1 VPQIDTPLMLD
12 ILLGLVILLFVPFGI
27 RRGVAKEAMVS
38 AGLLLGAI
46 LAGRFAESWGAE
58 LASRFAMDPGVAR
71 FVVSVALLLAG
82 VFLLGYGAGA
92 ALGVMR
98 VGTLSRLAGG
108 LLAAFNA
115 ALFLSYV
122 LRWIDEYLAA
132 GAALDDGFIGEA
144 LLRRSDSLLLG
155 AATVLLAL
163 TILGWIV
170 NATRARRQPR
180 ELNGAGQSGI
190 PARQR
195 PVRVA
200 PAADAGKYEPGI
212 EPAARSGRFAPG
224 IDATTPL
231 SSGAPH
237 ANQSPWA
244 GEGNTLLASNGHG
257 GAAQLDGTRQQAVG
271 APQPHLDDTVWSAW
285 SAEGGD
291 EPYARMEPASQWP
304 VAPSLG
310 VTDDERCAVCHARVG
325 SRDVFCPECGAT
337 L

>member
-1 VPQIDTPLMLD
+1 MLD

-163 TILGWIV
+163 TILGWIF

-212 EPAARSGRFAPG
+212 EPAARSAVSPQGSTRRPRSRREHHTRTRVRGRAKETRCWPAMATAARPSLTAPG
-224 IDATTPL
+224 NKRSARRSRISTIPCGPR
-231 SSGAPH
+231 GAPKG
-237 ANQSPWA
+237 ATNRMPARSQPASGRSPPRWA
-244 GEGNTLLASNGHG
+244 SPMMSAARSAMLASVRE
-257 GAAQLDGTRQQAVG
+257 TFS
-271 APQPHLDDTVWSAW
+271 APNAGRLFKI
-285 SAEGGD
+285 
-291 EPYARMEPASQWP
+291 R
-304 VAPSLG
+304 
-310 VTDDERCAVCHARVG
+310 TDNQ
-325 SRDVFCPECGAT
+325 
-337 L
+337 

>member
-1 VPQIDTPLMLD
+1 MPQIDTPLLLD
-12 ILLGLVILLFVPFGI
+12 ILLGLVVLLFVPFGI

-38 AGLLLGAI
+38 AGLLFGAI
-46 LAGRFAESWGAE
+46 LAGRFADSWGTE
-58 LASRFAMDPGVAR
+58 LAARFAMDPGVAR
-71 FVVSVALLLAG
+71 FVVSASMLLAG

-98 VGTLSRLAGG
+98 IGTLSRLAGG

-115 ALFLSYV
+115 ALLLSYL
-122 LRWIDEYLAA
+122 LRWIDEFLAG
-132 GAALDDGFIGEA
+132 GAALDDGIVSEA

-155 AATVLLAL
+155 AAGILLAL

-170 NATRARRQPR
+170 SATRARRQPR
-180 ELNGAGQSGI
+180 EVDSAALAGI

-200 PAADAGKYEPGI
+200 PTADAGKYEPDVG
-212 EPAARSGRFAPG
+212 PAARSGRFGPG
-224 IDATTPL
+224 LNATTPL
-231 SSGAPH
+231 SSGVAH
-237 ANQSPWA
+237 TGQSPWS
-244 GEGNTLLASNGHG
+244 GDGQTMLATNGHG
-257 GAAQLDGTRQQAVG
+257 GAAQLDDVRQRGGVDAQ
-271 APQPHLDDTVWSAW
+271 PQLDETVWSAW
-285 SAEGGD
+285 RADASAES
-291 EPYARMEPASQWP
+291 YARSESTNEWP
-304 VAPSLG
+304 VAPALG